1 MNQDT
6 RFEYSGT
13 ANLEVMAEAVR
24 YNAFLN
30 AWVHDG
36 ARGAAAVLDFGA
48 GLGTFART
56 LSARGLSVRCVEP
69 DQAQRAVISATGLPV
84 HASLQ
89 EVKPA
94 DVDLV
99 YTLNVLEHIDDDLQA
114 LADIRRVLRHGG
126 RLFVY
131 VPAFQCLYSSMDQR
145 VGHVRRYRK
154 AELVAKLQRSGYIV
168 SRAEYVDSLGFLAA
182 WVYKFTDRSGGHLNL
197 RALAFY
203 DRWCF
208 PVSRTLDQLGCRYW
222 FGKNVLVEARVA

>member
-1 MNQDT
+1 MSQDA

-30 AWVHDG
+30 AWVYG
-36 ARGAAAVLDFGA
+36 GVSGAAAVLDFGA
-48 GLGTFART
+48 GLGTFARA

-69 DQAQRAVISATGLPV
+69 DAAQRAVIAEAGLPV

-89 EVKPA
+89 EVQPA
-94 DVDLV
+94 ALDLV
-99 YTLNVLEHIDDDLQA
+99 YTLNVLEHIEDDLQA

-154 AELVAKLQRSGYIV
+154 AELVEKLRQAGYRV

-182 WVYKFTDRSGGHLNL
+182 WVYKTTDRSGGHLNL

-208 PVSRTLDQLGCRYW
+208 PVSRWLDRLGCCYW